1 MPGPYDDPVAP
12 DIIARRCRK
21 WAVPGKTRCYLH
33 GGHST
38 SAKTPEG
45 KAARNAGLVEG
56 RKLRIAILAM
66 QGKKIA
72 TGHSGGRPHK
82 DGSPP
87 KNRSAP
93 PVLTGAKY
101 FRAQAAAWAA
111 GQAEIRRRRELALLV
126 VRGAS
131 AAGKRCSERD
141 AATITAGRDAAA
153 ELRRRWQK
161 DDHGGK

>member
-1 MPGPYDDPVAP
+1 M
-12 DIIARRCRK
+12 
-21 WAVPGKTRCYLH
+21 H
-33 GGHST
+33 GGLST

-72 TGHSGGRPHK
+72 VGHRGGRPHK

-87 KNRSAP
+87 KNRIAP
-93 PVLTGAKY
+93 PVLMGDKY
-101 FRAQAAAWAA
+101 FTAQAAAWVA
-111 GQAEIRRRRELALLV
+111 GQAEIRKVRELARLI

-131 AAGKRCSERD
+131 AAGKRGKARD
-141 AATITAGRDAAA
+141 AATIAAGRDAAA
-153 ELRRRWQK
+153 ELRRCWQK
-161 DDHGGK
+161 DDHGDK